1 MVTRSCDVRSMA
13 LRPRLSTGLPLSKI
27 FDKVQTKQAW
37 LTTRPAKQTT
47 TFYSSAAWRSWLRL
61 RAALD
66 PWLCVPA
73 FRRVCL
79 YRLLTKQ
86 IIAIDYVFT
95 LFISAKRAYRF
106 ATMGWCGQSEVYVG
120 TGIARTNNRPQFQ
133 LPYARMHV
141 WNVTWRLP
149 EYTRSN
155 ISPVESISPPL
166 ILRNRLQ
173 ALFGCRA

>member
-1 MVTRSCDVRSMA
+1 LIQVLKSARKLDYVVSGGLAVMVTRSCDVRSMA

-79 YRLLTKQ
+79 YRLL
-86 IIAIDYVFT
+86 
-95 LFISAKRAYRF
+95 
-106 ATMGWCGQSEVYVG
+106 
-120 TGIARTNNRPQFQ
+120 
-133 LPYARMHV
+133 
-141 WNVTWRLP
+141 
-149 EYTRSN
+149 
-155 ISPVESISPPL
+155 
-166 ILRNRLQ
+166 
-173 ALFGCRA
+173 